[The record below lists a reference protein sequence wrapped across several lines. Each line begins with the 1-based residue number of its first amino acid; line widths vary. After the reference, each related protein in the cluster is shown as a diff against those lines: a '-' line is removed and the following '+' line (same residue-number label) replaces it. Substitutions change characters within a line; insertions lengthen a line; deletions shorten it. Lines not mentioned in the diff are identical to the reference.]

1 LKEMAMDAVLWT
13 LSILLAVTYTVTGGG
28 KLAAPRERILA
39 MPGMGWVADVQ
50 TPRVRMIGALE
61 VAGAVGVVV
70 PWATGILPLL
80 TPLAAI
86 GLAAVQ
92 VGAIITHAGRGEW
105 EHLVL
110 NFVLLA
116 AAVVVAVGRLVG

>member
-1 LKEMAMDAVLWT
+1 
-13 LSILLAVTYTVTGGG
+13 
-28 KLAAPRERILA
+28 
-39 MPGMGWVADVQ
+39 MGWVADVQ

>member
-1 LKEMAMDAVLWT
+1 
-13 LSILLAVTYTVTGGG
+13 
-28 KLAAPRERILA
+28 
-39 MPGMGWVADVQ
+39 MPGMGWAANVPA
-50 TPRVRMIGALE
+50 PRVRTIGFLE

-92 VGAIITHAGRGEW
+92 VGAIATHAERGEW

>member
-1 LKEMAMDAVLWT
+1 MAMDAVLWT
-13 LSILLAVTYTVTGGG
+13 LSIVLAVTYIVTGAG

-39 MPGMGWVADVQ
+39 MPGMGWVADLQ

-92 VGAIITHAGRGEW
+92 VGAIVTHAERGEW

-116 AAVVVAVGRLVG
+116 AAAVVAVGRLVG